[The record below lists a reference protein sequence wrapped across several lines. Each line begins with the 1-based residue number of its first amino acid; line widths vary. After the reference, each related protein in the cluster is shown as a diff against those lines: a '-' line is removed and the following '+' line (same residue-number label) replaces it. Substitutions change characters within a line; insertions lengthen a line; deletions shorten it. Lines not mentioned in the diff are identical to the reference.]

1 MEINIGTILASIINT
16 GILYIILKHFFFDK
30 VKDVIEKR
38 EAYIN
43 KTFMEAE
50 EATEK
55 VKVISIEG
63 EKRLEQIKKESR
75 KITEDEKRKAE
86 SIYKEI
92 IDEAK
97 RESQIIKEKARI
109 DIEREKKR
117 NEYVLK
123 ERYVSLAMELSEQL
137 IEKNID
143 EGKNKELIDDFI
155 AKVGD

>member
-30 VKDVIEKR
+30 VKSVIEER

-43 KTFMEAE
+43 KTFMDAE
-50 EATEK
+50 EATKRAEL
-55 VKVISIEG
+55 ISSEG
-63 EKRLEQIKKESR
+63 EKRLEEIKRESR

-86 SIYKEI
+86 NIYKEI
-92 IDEAK
+92 IEEAK
-97 RESQIIKEKARI
+97 KDAEVIKEKSRVE
-109 DIEREKKR
+109 IEREKKR
-117 NEYVLK
+117 NKDAIKEKYVN
-123 ERYVSLAMELSEQL
+123 LAIELSEQL

-143 EGKNKELIDDFI
+143 EGKIKELIDEFI

>member
-1 MEINIGTILASIINT
+1 MEINPGTILASIINT

-30 VKDVIEKR
+30 VKSVIEER

-43 KTFMEAE
+43 KTFMDAE

-55 VKVISIEG
+55 ARTISSEG
-63 EKRLEQIKKESR
+63 EKRLEEIKRESR

-86 SIYKEI
+86 NIYKEI

-97 RESQIIKEKARI
+97 KEAEVIKEKARVEI
-109 DIEREKKR
+109 DREKKR

-123 ERYVSLAMELSEQL
+123 EKYVSLAMELSEEL

-143 EGKNKELIDDFI
+143 EGKNKELIDEFI